1 MIYSFY
7 RDLTIVLYFQLLL
20 KLINLQLLSI
30 AFESI
35 IIHYERVK
43 NILPPTSVSYSFR
56 RKNRKTKGKRI
67 IINMHSLRVNPHPE
81 SLLLDLVRIFLV
93 TVAFPEI
100 RINSEERSK
109 FARKL
114 ISRFI
119 RFGHGSRSRGA
130 RISSKWSD

>member
-20 KLINLQLLSI
+20 KLINLLSI
-30 AFESI
+30 TFESI

-130 RISSKWSD
+130 RTSSK